1 MNDKLQELRKPFP
14 DHQISYLP
22 KGGTKLAYVGHAAL
36 TDRLLDV
43 DTGWTWEP
51 LAMSPHGLPVMDD
64 LGGMWIRLTVCGVTR
79 LGYGH
84 AGNKQ
89 GGDAIKEIIGDA
101 LRNAAMRF
109 GAALE
114 LWHKGDLHLDAVEIE
129 DSSKA
134 VLEVTDA
141 TINALLDDIVCSNTI
156 EQLKESF
163 DIAIKTVGK
172 NQIARDQ
179 IAQAKDEQ
187 KATLKGTP

>member
-43 DTGWTWEP
+43 DPGWTWEP

-141 TINALLDDIVCSNTI
+141 TINALLDDIACTNTI

-179 IAQAKDEQ
+179 IAQAKDLR
-187 KATLKGTP
+187 KATL

>member
-43 DTGWTWEP
+43 DPGWTWEP

-84 AGNKQ
+84 AGSKQ

-179 IAQAKDEQ
+179 IAQAKDAQ

>member
-1 MNDKLQELRKPFP
+1 MNDKLQDLRKPFP

-43 DTGWTWEP
+43 DPGWTWEP

-114 LWHKGDLHLDAVEIE
+114 LWHKGDLHLDAVENDNPPDITDHLLAIE
-129 DSSKA
+129 GSDSS
-134 VLEVTDA
+134 
-141 TINALLDDIVCSNTI
+141 
-156 EQLKESF
+156 EQL
-163 DIAIKTVGK
+163 AIFYKDALAACQG
-172 NQIARDQ
+172 NQML
-179 IAQAKDEQ
+179 QAKIIATKKARMDKAKQEQ
-187 KATLKGTP
+187 INK

>member
-1 MNDKLQELRKPFP
+1 MNDKLQDLRKPFP

-43 DTGWTWEP
+43 DPSWTWEP

-64 LGGMWIRLTVCGVTR
+64 IGGMWIRLTVCGVTR

-114 LWHKGDLHLDAVEIE
+114 LWHKGDLHLDAVENDNPPDITDHLLAIE
-129 DSSKA
+129 GSDSS
-134 VLEVTDA
+134 
-141 TINALLDDIVCSNTI
+141 
-156 EQLKESF
+156 EQLSIFYK
-163 DIAIKTVGK
+163 DALAACQG
-172 NQIARDQ
+172 NQML
-179 IAQAKDEQ
+179 QAKIIAAKKARMDKAKQEQ
-187 KATLKGTP
+187 INK

>member
-22 KGGTKLAYVGHAAL
+22 KGGAKLAYVGHAAL

-43 DTGWTWEP
+43 DPGWTWEP

-64 LGGMWIRLTVCGVTR
+64 IGGMWIRLTVCGVTR

-114 LWHKGDLHLDAVEIE
+114 LWHKGDLHLDAVENDNPPDITDHLLAIE
-129 DSSKA
+129 GSGSS
-134 VLEVTDA
+134 
-141 TINALLDDIVCSNTI
+141 
-156 EQLKESF
+156 EQL
-163 DIAIKTVGK
+163 AIFYKDALAACQG
-172 NQIARDQ
+172 NQML
-179 IAQAKDEQ
+179 QAKVIAAKKARMDKAKQEQ
-187 KATLKGTP
+187 KNE

>member
-1 MNDKLQELRKPFP
+1 MNNLQDLRKPFP

-43 DTGWTWEP
+43 DPGWTWEP

-114 LWHKGDLHLDAVEIE
+114 LWHKGDLHLDAPAE
-129 DSSKA
+129 S
-134 VLEVTDA
+134 
-141 TINALLDDIVCSNTI
+141 ALQFWLDDFEVCATSEELRKSFTLALAAVTNDADKTI
-156 EQLKESF
+156 LIE
-163 DIAIKTVGK
+163 
-172 NQIARDQ
+172 
-179 IAQAKDEQ
+179 AKDKRKKE
-187 KATLKGTP
+187 L

>member
-1 MNDKLQELRKPFP
+1 MNNLQDLRKPFP

-43 DTGWTWEP
+43 DPGWTWEP

-114 LWHKGDLHLDAVEIE
+114 LWHKGNLHLDV
-129 DSSKA
+129 
-134 VLEVTDA
+134 DA
-141 TINALLDDIVCSNTI
+141 PAESALQFWLDDFAVCTTNEELRKSFTLALAAVTNDADKTI
-156 EQLKESF
+156 LIE
-163 DIAIKTVGK
+163 
-172 NQIARDQ
+172 
-179 IAQAKDEQ
+179 AKD
-187 KATLKGTP
+187 KRKKVL

>member
-1 MNDKLQELRKPFP
+1 MKNLQDLRKPFP

-43 DTGWTWEP
+43 DPGWTWEP

-114 LWHKGDLHLDAVEIE
+114 LWHTGDLHLDAVEIE

-179 IAQAKDEQ
+179 IAQAKDAQ

>member
-14 DHQISYLP
+14 DHQISYLS

-43 DTGWTWEP
+43 DPGWTWEP

-141 TINALLDDIVCSNTI
+141 TINALLDDIACSNTI

-163 DIAIKTVGK
+163 FIAIKTVGK

-179 IAQAKDEQ
+179 LEKAKDLR
-187 KATLKGTP
+187 KATL